1 MMKVKDIVK
10 YFCLRPMTISQLIIK
25 VENLLQRS
33 EDLAKRVS
41 VKESHLIEVRMKKYL
56 FYG

>member
-10 YFCLRPMTISQLIIK
+10 DFCLGPMTISQLIIK
-25 VENLLQRS
+25 VENLLQRN
-33 EDLAKRVS
+33 EDLAKRVPA
-41 VKESHLIEVRMKKYL
+41 KESHLIEVRMKKYL

>member
-1 MMKVKDIVK
+1 
-10 YFCLRPMTISQLIIK
+10 MTISQLIIK
-25 VENLLQRS
+25 VENLLQRN

>member
-25 VENLLQRS
+25 VENLLQRN

-41 VKESHLIEVRMKKYL
+41 AEESHLIEVRMKKYL
-56 FYG
+56 FCG

>member
-10 YFCLRPMTISQLIIK
+10 YFCLGPMTISQLIIK
-25 VENLLQRS
+25 VKNLLQRS